1 MVVAVEAGLGQAL
14 GHAREGRDLGLDG
27 GRSARAAS
35 ISAARVSAVPARSC
49 SRAAKPRAA
58 WARAVGEPGL
68 EVGLGHGLG
77 GEGRVVGRGREG
89 AVQLGR
95 ALADQPGDGEEQLVA
110 LARGGALG
118 LRDEP
123 RLLELAV
130 EVVERPAP
138 AVALVGDEAEE
149 GGVGRGL
156 AVRADALDRAQER
169 RACAGSPPRRSGSG
183 RSRSRGGCRARAGGR
198 SSGSPGRRPGPSCC
212 SARHRGGGPSRPRS
226 ARARRASPQAGSG
239 TRRSAAAMVRP
250 SRTAASSVRHEAV
263 RVGGVVEGAQA
274 RAAARLGQRVGP
286 QGGRP
291 TPGSPRPTRRRA
303 AGSSAARSPSAKADV
318 ELGQEIDALAGRAA
332 RPPRASRTELIVRSL
347 AANQRCLGR

>member
-1 MVVAVEAGLGQAL
+1 MARPSGTR
-14 GHAREGRDLGLDG
+14 REGRDLGLDG
-27 GRSARAAS
+27 GTKRQGGVDLGGQGLGGAGTELLEGGE
-35 ISAARVSAVPARSC
+35 AARGLGSG
-49 SRAAKPRAA
+49 
-58 WARAVGEPGL
+58 VGEPGL

-89 AVQLGR
+89 AVHLGR
-95 ALADQPGDGEEQLVA
+95 ALADQAGDGEEQLLA

-169 RACAGSPPRRSGSG
+169 RGVPEVRHVGQEAADLDLGVDAGLEPAVGLHDHPVADQDRAVALLGTEAAHRRVLGQLQLAAPLPRLAADTRPRRQRWSAP
-183 RSRSRGGCRARAGGR
+183 RARRPAVPSRSRPSGWRRRGRPGSARGAPGPTCRAAGG
-198 SSGSPGRRPGPSCC
+198 
-212 SARHRGGGPSRPRS
+212 
-226 ARARRASPQAGSG
+226 
-239 TRRSAAAMVRP
+239 T
-250 SRTAASSVRHEAV
+250 
-263 RVGGVVEGAQA
+263 
-274 RAAARLGQRVGP
+274 
-286 QGGRP
+286 P

-303 AGSSAARSPSAKADV
+303 AGSSAARS
-318 ELGQEIDALAGRAA
+318 LGRRPRRARSGDRRPPGHAA
-332 RPPRASRTELIVRSL
+332 RPPPRA
-347 AANQRCLGR
+347 